1 MSIESGPRPKVETKV
16 ERDKE
21 AVGGAKKWIE
31 TIDENGVKVHIGVFG
46 DESDADAVARA
57 KAIDER
63 LDK

>member
-1 MSIESGPRPKVETKV
+1 MSIESGPKPKVETK
-16 ERDKE
+16 E
-21 AVGGAKKWIE
+21 AEGGAKEWIE
-31 TIDENGVKVHIGVFG
+31 TIDKNGVKVHIGVFG